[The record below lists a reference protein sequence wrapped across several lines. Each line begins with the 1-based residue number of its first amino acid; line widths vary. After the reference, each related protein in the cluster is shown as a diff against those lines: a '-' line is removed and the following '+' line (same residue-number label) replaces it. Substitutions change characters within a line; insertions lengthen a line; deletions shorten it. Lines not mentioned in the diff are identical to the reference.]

1 MHIVSPSYSSSK
13 LNELLK
19 QKLHKADFTN
29 IYIMYVL
36 PVYVGKE
43 KKRQRRN
50 FCKGQF
56 PSLQGT
62 FE

>member
-1 MHIVSPSYSSSK
+1 MHVVSPSYSSSK

-43 KKRQRRN
+43 KKKAEEK
-50 FCKGQF
+50 F
-56 PSLQGT
+56 LQGT
-62 FE
+62 ISFTPRNI

>member
-43 KKRQRRN
+43 KKR
-50 FCKGQF
+50 
-56 PSLQGT
+56 
-62 FE
+62 